1 MRMGRVVLALLMA
14 LTFAIPATAQ
24 TDDAR
29 LSLNAAVGPS
39 FANVGTTF
47 STLAGLDVKLNDR
60 TALVGEFGMIAR
72 APFRDASEIAA
83 PVTGSSDSRVNAY
96 HWNGNLKVRP
106 FEVRGLAPYVTA
118 GIGSFRSETVV
129 DDVMIGPTRFE
140 DRRTATNFAT
150 NVGAG
155 VNYQINDWVGVGADY
170 RTFFVHRD
178 ESTPRV
184 HRFST
189 GLTFSLR

>member
-1 MRMGRVVLALLMA
+1 MRMRRIALAMLIA
-14 LTFAIPATAQ
+14 LSLAVPAAAQ
-24 TDDAR
+24 SKDGR

-47 STLAGLDVKLNDR
+47 STTTGLDVKVNDR
-60 TALVGEFGMIAR
+60 TMLVGEFGMIPR
-72 APFRDASEIAA
+72 APFHEAAEIAA
-83 PVTGSSDSRVNAY
+83 PVPVASDARVNAY

-106 FEVRGLAPYVTA
+106 FEIGPVSPYVT
-118 GIGSFRSETVV
+118 GGLGSFTSDTVV
-129 DDVMIGPTRFE
+129 SDVMVGATRFE
-140 DRRTATNFAT
+140 DRRRATNFAT

-155 VNYQINDWVGVGADY
+155 LNYRINDWVGIGADY

-178 ESTPRV
+178 DSTPRV

-189 GLTFSLR
+189 GVTFALK